1 MSDRLSHPRRRQ
13 DDGDL
18 TIRVSRFWASVVSG
32 TLVLL
37 SIAIFSSMVETRDLA
52 RSNAAQIAQLNESI
66 AKRPTMDVLEQ
77 THLRI
82 YDRINA
88 IEGRVSDMRDR
99 MRRWDRDRDATS
111 LGPWDHYSD
120 EYLLVLRALDARGGA

>member
-1 MSDRLSHPRRRQ
+1 MSDRPSHPQRRQ

-37 SIAIFSSMVETRDLA
+37 SIAIFSSMVSTRDLA
-52 RSNAAQIAQLNESI
+52 RSNAAQIAALNEAI

-82 YDRINA
+82 YDRINS

-99 MRRWDRDRDATS
+99 MRRWARDTTS

-120 EYLLVLRALDARGGA
+120 EYLLVLRALEARGGA

>member
-1 MSDRLSHPRRRQ
+1 MSERPSHPMRRQ

-52 RSNAAQIAQLNESI
+52 KSNAAQIAALNEAI
-66 AKRPTMDVLEQ
+66 AKRPTMAVLEQ

-99 MRRWDRDRDATS
+99 IRRWDRDATS
-111 LGPWDHYSD
+111 LGPWDHYGD
-120 EYLLVLRALDARGGA
+120 EYLLVWGAMDARGGA